1 MNKEIE
7 QTKEERKKKLRLYER
22 KTKEQKKNQVV
33 QYMNKEPEQ
42 VKQI

>member
-22 KTKEQKKNQVV
+22 KQKNKGKNQVV

>member
-1 MNKEIE
+1 MNKQKE
-7 QTKEERKKKLRLYER
+7 QTKEERKKTETLWK